1 VNQTKNYFA
10 FGAALNSVVLSKKTA
25 HKNYKKFFL
34 ENFEW
39 ATLEGAMKWWETEPE
54 KVIVQ

>member
-10 FGAALNSVVLSKKTA
+10 FGAALNHAVLQKKTPYE
-25 HKNYKKFFL
+25 NYKKFFL

-39 ATLEGAMKWWETEPE
+39 ATLETSMKWWNTEPE
-54 KVIVQ
+54 RVIVK